1 MEANYLSILI
11 IQNNNTKCTFL
22 IIKNKISQYP
32 DDTLLTL
39 DGSPNSLFAA
49 FDSFD
54 FFPKNFSG
62 LKVNCLKTKIIWLGK
77 KKSKQVFHHT
87 KLETRLGF
95 NNFCLLGIHFFS
107 EIRKHYI
114 SLT

>member
-54 FFPKNFSG
+54 FFPKKFFWF
-62 LKVNCLKTKIIWLGK
+62 KGK
-77 KKSKQVFHHT
+77 LFK
-87 KLETRLGF
+87 
-95 NNFCLLGIHFFS
+95 N
-107 EIRKHYI
+107 
-114 SLT
+114 